1 MTRNLVAATFAVLP
15 VMAVLAGDWPQF
27 KGPNAS
33 GVSPEKNLPVE
44 WSKDKGIRWKAPLP
58 ARGVS
63 SPVVAGGKVYV
74 TCSSG
79 ARDDRLHVLCFDAAT
94 GKQLWHRQ
102 LQGTGGTAC
111 HPKSCM
117 AANTPVA
124 DEAGV
129 YALFATADLAAFD
142 ADGALRWYRS
152 LVGDYPTITNQV
164 GMAASPVLVKDKL
177 IVPMDNV
184 GESFLAAVDTR
195 YGKNVWKV
203 ERPRDI
209 NWVTPLVREA
219 NGRTEVLFSAPSGL
233 AAYDA
238 ETGEKRWAYKAG
250 RGDIPTAA
258 LEGDA
263 LYLPGSAVSKVSL
276 KDGGVG
282 EKPAWTAAGLQTGMA
297 SPLVYGGRVFV
308 VNGQGF
314 VSCADAKTGKSLYK
328 ERLKGAFSA
337 SPIGG
342 DGKVYC
348 LNESGVCTVLK
359 ADNDTLEVLASNEL
373 GEETLGTPAIANGL
387 IFIRTD
393 KALYAVGK

>member
-1 MTRNLVAATFAVLP
+1 MNRYTMAAAFAIAPTL
-15 VMAVLAGDWPQF
+15 ALLAGDWPQF

-33 GVSPEKNLPVE
+33 GVSADKNLPVE
-44 WSKDKGIRWKAPLP
+44 WSKDKGIKWKAPLP

-79 ARDDRLHVLCFDAAT
+79 TRDDRLHVLCFDAAT

-111 HPKSCM
+111 HPKTCM
-117 AANTPVA
+117 ASNTPVA
-124 DEAGV
+124 DETGV

-142 ADGALRWYRS
+142 SDGTMRWYRS
-152 LVGDYPTITNQV
+152 LAGDYPAISNQV
-164 GMAASPVLVKDKL
+164 GMAASPILVKDRL

-184 GESFLAAVDTR
+184 GDSFLAAVDTR
-195 YGKNVWKV
+195 YGKNIWKV

-209 NWVTPLVREA
+209 NWVTPLVREV
-219 NGRTEVLFSAPSGL
+219 NGKTEVLFSAPSGL
-233 AAYDA
+233 TAYDA
-238 ETGEKRWAYKAG
+238 ESGEKRWAYKPG
-250 RGDIPTAA
+250 RGDIPIGT
-258 LEGDA
+258 LDGNA
-263 LYLPGSAVSKVSL
+263 LYLPVGGVSKVDL
-276 KDGGVG
+276 KDMGVG
-282 EKPAWTAAGLQTGMA
+282 EKPLWAAAGMQTGMA
-297 SPLVYGGRVFV
+297 SPLVYGGRVYV
-308 VNGQGF
+308 TTGQGF
-314 VSCADAKTGKSLYK
+314 VACAEAKTGKSLYK

-337 SPIGG
+337 SPIAG

-348 LNESGVCTVLK
+348 LNETGVCTVLK
-359 ADNDTLEVLASNEL
+359 ADSDSFEPLATNEL

-393 KALYAVGK
+393 KALYAVGR